1 MEQDYRDWL
10 RRELAKHAHL
20 PQPHNCHECASAK
33 AELLF
38 LGELLDDSTPAVVE
52 RAL

>member
-10 RRELAKHAHL
+10 RRELAKHADQ
-20 PQPHNCHECASAK
+20 PQPHVCHDCASAR

-38 LGELLDDSTPAVVE
+38 LGELLDSTPAVIE
-52 RAL
+52 RAQ